1 MEQLKYNSLSLEE
14 MIKLHDNKERQ
25 FKKALKKW
33 NRLGKFS
40 ATMQLIGILFC
51 LAAAGH
57 FYYEAH
63 IENLSWIMKI
73 VGIAI
78 GAASGVVAVGALFL
92 VLKPIFWIIRKKAK
106 EKLPPIDEA
115 EKELLLIKAMIIQH
129 CEANH
134 KITYTKDNYQKL
146 RSLKSSKELSSE
158 WIKHQTNIT
167 ELSAEVRGLSLDSDK
182 YDEWKWVLSAVVVI
196 IGAITFAIAI
206 ALFVIF
212 IGIAI
217 AIIAAICSS
226 NRRERSYGYRSYN
239 DYDYDDGIEKESL
252 FETIVHAITGK
263 VWAYSDFYMDL
274 INNRNAAINDAK
286 KESKKIMSQLQVW
299 NYPKLKI

>member
-1 MEQLKYNSLSLEE
+1 MEQLKYNSLSPEE

-25 FKKALKKW
+25 FKKSLKKW
-33 NRLGKFS
+33 NRMGKFS
-40 ATMQLIGILFC
+40 STMQLIGILFC
-51 LAAAGH
+51 LAAAGY

-63 IENLSWIMKI
+63 VENLSWIMKI

-92 VLKPIFWIIRKKAK
+92 ILKPIFWMVRKKAK
-106 EKLPPIDEA
+106 EKLPSIDEA

-134 KITYTKDNYQKL
+134 KTTYTKDNYQKL

-167 ELSAEVRGLSLDSDK
+167 ELSAEVRSLSLDSDK
-182 YDEWKWVLSAVVVI
+182 YNEWKWVLSAVVVI
-196 IGAITFAIAI
+196 IGAITFAVAI
-206 ALFVIF
+206 TLFVVF

-217 AIIAAICSS
+217 TIIAAICSS
-226 NRRERSYGYRSYN
+226 NRRDRSYGYRNYN
-239 DYDYDDGIEKESL
+239 DYDYDDGIKKESL

-274 INNRNAAINDAK
+274 ISKRNSAIYDAK
-286 KESKKIMSQLQVW
+286 KENKKIMSQLQVW